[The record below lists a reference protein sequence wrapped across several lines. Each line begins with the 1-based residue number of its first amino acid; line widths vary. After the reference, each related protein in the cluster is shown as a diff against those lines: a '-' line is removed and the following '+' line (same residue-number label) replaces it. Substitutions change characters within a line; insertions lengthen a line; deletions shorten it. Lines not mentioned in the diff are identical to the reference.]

1 MIYIIALLAVIICAG
16 SMIGVFKT
24 SQLVDMVRQVV
35 ITRPLRI
42 AAIMARIIIGVVLI
56 MVAAETRFPLT
67 IVIIGGLVILSGI
80 VLIFLN
86 EEKIQSWLD
95 RVLQQSLPVIRTILV
110 VVSLFGLF
118 LLYAVIQ

>member
-95 RVLQQSLPVIRTILV
+95 RVLQQSLPVIRTILM